1 MAKAHSLMTMKQLKD
16 YIREK
21 GLNDKPIKLSQNKA
35 GLIAD
40 LKKLGHFEERSKPA
54 KAKPKPKAKAKPK
67 KEDPRTKTGQKV
79 LDELLKLKD
88 VAPKISKDAKELE
101 AQRREFLKQFAE
113 AQLKTA
119 IRKDLQA
126 QGKKIKI
133 PASITKKALIDYII
147 KNKVKDK
154 FLPKKARKEPTKK
167 FVIEGF
173 NLWDDENDEA
183 PSYLTGAGMT
193 LERMFPS
200 GLERYTANLT
210 EEAADELAEDLK
222 AMGLE
227 DYMRYY
233 KSTKRS
239 QIHFWKD
246 PL

>member
-1 MAKAHSLMTMKQLKD
+1 M
-16 YIREK
+16 
-21 GLNDKPIKLSQNKA
+21 
-35 GLIAD
+35 
-40 LKKLGHFEERSKPA
+40 
-54 KAKPKPKAKAKPK
+54 
-67 KEDPRTKTGQKV
+67 
-79 LDELLKLKD
+79 
-88 VAPKISKDAKELE
+88 
-101 AQRREFLKQFAE
+101 
-113 AQLKTA
+113 
-119 IRKDLQA
+119 
-126 QGKKIKI
+126 
-133 PASITKKALIDYII
+133 
-147 KNKVKDK
+147 
-154 FLPKKARKEPTKK
+154 PKKARKEPTKK

-173 NLWDDENDEA
+173 NLWDDDNDEA